1 MTIGKA
7 PLLAV
12 VDDFAEVRIALTR
25 LVSSAGFEVE
35 AFESGA
41 AFLQSLDDHE
51 PDCVLLDLHMP
62 GTNGFDVQRAMAPA
76 HAGVPV
82 IVITG
87 HDSSES
93 RSRALSG
100 GAKGYLCKPVDGE
113 TLLETI
119 DAAIGTRRAQTGWR
133 RP

>member
-1 MTIGKA
+1 MTICKA

-12 VDDFAEVRIALTR
+12 VDDFAEVRIALAR

-93 RSRALSG
+93 RARALSG

-113 TLLETI
+113 TLLEAI
-119 DAAIGTRRAQTGWR
+119 AAAIATRRAQAGWR